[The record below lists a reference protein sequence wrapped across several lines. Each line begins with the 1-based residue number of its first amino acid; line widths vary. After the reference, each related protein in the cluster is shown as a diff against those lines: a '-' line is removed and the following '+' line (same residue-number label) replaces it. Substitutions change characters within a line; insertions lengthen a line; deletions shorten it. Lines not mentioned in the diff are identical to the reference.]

1 MLISSLFNSSMLNID
16 AGSCA
21 ACPSGTLM
29 LISTRILCSRRFLRF
44 DWDISIFSIM
54 TSAIDTSAALARAC
68 LNIVCLFNVN
78 ASMLSA
84 RVKTMMMVFTGRVG
98 TGVDRLKVCL
108 CVTLGATVVADEAAA
123 VVDSAAVVE
132 AEVGTGVVDTK
143 ILVVFALVLAVAVLD
158 EIETGVLDGTRE
170 VLVLMLVAHSDVVAS
185 AVLEVRVISFEVVL
199 VVGDGVLDDS
209 AGVLLLLRVGNADV
223 VAAAVL
229 EESPGYEVVL
239 DAGVGVL
246 EDFTAVLLLVAKIA
260 EHGPPSGPE
269 YPSLQIQLVNVALPL
284 AEWEFVGQAVHVAS
298 AISPVP
304 FEYLPCEQRVHGDD
318 PFTSL

>member
-1 MLISSLFNSSMLNID
+1 
-16 AGSCA
+16 
-21 ACPSGTLM
+21 
-29 LISTRILCSRRFLRF
+29 
-44 DWDISIFSIM
+44 
-54 TSAIDTSAALARAC
+54 
-68 LNIVCLFNVN
+68 
-78 ASMLSA
+78 MLSA

-185 AVLEVRVISFEVVL
+185 AVLEMRVISSASSEAVL